1 MTQEVPELPPSSPIP
16 YATRIYNRLALRGHE
31 EARSDCADI
40 AGEADAEITALRTAL
55 TQAVA
60 DAQRWQ
66 FFDNHAQSTYKGR
79 RLGEWL
85 MFDAVMEHGSRN
97 AALDEAMRQGAQHE

>member
-1 MTQEVPELPPSSPIP
+1 MTQEVPELPPITDEDRQFLSYNPNTQDLVDWIQN
-16 YATRIYNRLALRGHE
+16 YAR
-31 EARSDCADI
+31 EA
-40 AGEADAEITALRTAL
+40 T

-66 FFDNHAQSTYKGR
+66 FFDKHAQSTYKGR
-79 RLGEWL
+79 RFGEWL

-97 AALDEAMRQGAQHE
+97 AAVDEAMRQGAQHE